1 MLENKPTEGKSER
14 RNAVK
19 SDSSRSGSVRSSL
32 DERFDGSARTLDD
45 NGDFQAVAVQSL
57 SCADQSP
64 LVDGVA
70 CQRDDR
76 VTTHRAVTSVV
87 HEDDRQIC
95 ITWTDNHEHHT
106 VERIPSATTERCS
119 NTAVTVTPQLL
130 LVGVV
135 VDRL

>member
-76 VTTHRAVTSVV
+76 VTTHRAVAGVV

-95 ITWTDNHEHHT
+95 VTCRDRQQEHHA

-119 NTAVTVTPQLL
+119 STAVTPQLL